1 MAYDY
6 IKENIVNI
14 YKNRIIYKND
24 KIFKYDKY
32 KSATSFSSLFGRSFN
47 TFRSPAS
54 QTSTTSTQ
62 GRNYDASKMWSP
74 ISTAGKV
81 YEWNRGVIGVNQLGI
96 VAKENL
102 DGTINHHSDATV
114 RVVNSLG
121 GNIEYENLPFQMGV
135 NGSEQDILV
144 FQSEGD
150 NGLFYFPESLT
161 NKQIIA
167 LGDILSPRTRFNFSY
182 SYNEEIFE
190 DLTVREVLTFAM
202 SISPLSETLAG
213 SRRR

>member
-6 IKENIVNI
+6 IKEDIANI
-14 YKNRIIYKND
+14 YKNRIIYKNE

-32 KSATSFSSLFGRSFN
+32 KSATSFSSFFGRSSS
-47 TFRSPAS
+47 TFQIPAS
-54 QTSTTSTQ
+54 QPSTTLTQ
-62 GRNYDASKMWSP
+62 GRNYDALKMWSP

-96 VAKENL
+96 VAKEN
-102 DGTINHHSDATV
+102 
-114 RVVNSLG
+114 
-121 GNIEYENLPFQMGV
+121 
-135 NGSEQDILV
+135 
-144 FQSEGD
+144 SEGD

-161 NKQIIA
+161 NEQIIA

-190 DLTVREVLTFAM
+190 DLTVREVLTFAI
-202 SISPLSETLAG
+202 SISSLSETLAG